1 MWLLYHIPLLNL
13 CAQGRS
19 VLKGLYFIMN
29 NEFYHEE
36 NVNSNS
42 NMQADL
48 RCVMVCVCTLKE
60 LERLEV
66 ERLETIQQLLR
77 QYTTLRHETDM
88 FNQSVSNSSVFF
100 WETHPTEHSFITQL
114 CFIFRYYLQLS
125 ILR

>member
-1 MWLLYHIPLLNL
+1 MLLYRIPLLNL
-13 CAQGRS
+13 CGHGRS

-36 NVNSNS
+36 NNS

-48 RCVMVCVCTLKE
+48 MCVIVCVCALKE

-66 ERLETIQQLLR
+66 ERVETIKQLLH

-88 FNQSVSNSSVFF
+88 FNQSVSNSSVYRKR
-100 WETHPTEHSFITQL
+100 TRPNTVS
-114 CFIFRYYLQLS
+114 
-125 ILR
+125 